1 MARLDAGTYHIPVM
15 LRECMQWLQPKAGGL
30 YVDGTLGGGGHT
42 AELLKAGARVIAF
55 DADEEAIRHCRERFE
70 GENDLTLVHTNFE
83 SMPDVLQGKYPDGT
97 QHLDGI
103 QRPDGI
109 LFDLGVSSFQF
120 DHHQRGFSY
129 RMQALLDMRFSPE
142 GQTAADIL
150 NTSTH
155 DEIVHILKAYGEE
168 PMARRL
174 AEAIVQRRSLAALR
188 TTSDL
193 RDVVIQ
199 SIPPQH
205 QPKTMARV
213 FQALRIATNKE
224 LERLQHVLKAVAPL
238 LAPSGRIVV
247 MSYHS
252 LEDKIVKTVFKQLAD
267 EGVVSVLTK
276 KHVEPDREEIAK
288 NPRSRS
294 ARLRVCERI
303 FAA

>member
-1 MARLDAGTYHIPVM
+1 MARLQKSTYHVPVM
-15 LRECMQWLQPKAGGL
+15 LRECLQWLQPRADGL

-42 AELLKAGARVIAF
+42 AELLKSGARVIAF
-55 DADEEAIRHCRERFE
+55 DADEEAIGHCRERFATE
-70 GENDLTLVHTNFE
+70 TNLTLVHANFE
-83 SMPDVLQGKYPDGT
+83 SMPDVLRG
-97 QHLDGI
+97 QH
-103 QRPDGI
+103 PDGI
-109 LFDLGVSSFQF
+109 LLDLGVSSFQF
-120 DHHQRGFSY
+120 DHHGRGFSY
-129 RMQALLDMRFSPE
+129 RMQAPLDMRFTPE
-142 GQTAADIL
+142 GPTAADIL
-150 NTSTH
+150 NTSSS
-155 DEIVHILKAYGEE
+155 DEIVHVLKTYGEE

-188 TTSDL
+188 TTADL

-213 FQALRIATNKE
+213 FQALRIATNQE
-224 LERLQHVLKAVAPL
+224 LDRLEKLLTRVAPL
-238 LAPSGRIVV
+238 LAPSGRVVV

-252 LEDKIVKTVFKQLAD
+252 LEDRIVKSVFKQLSD
-267 EGVVSVLTK
+267 QKLVTILTK
-276 KHVEPDREEIAK
+276 KPVEPDREEVAK

>member
-1 MARLDAGTYHIPVM
+1 MARLEVGTYHIPVM
-15 LRECMQWLQPKAGGL
+15 LRECMEWLRPSENGL

-42 AELLKAGARVIAF
+42 AELLKSGARVIAF
-55 DADEEAIRHCRERFE
+55 DADEEAIRHCRERFASE
-70 GENDLTLVHTNFE
+70 TNLTLVHANFE
-83 SMPDVLQGKYPDGT
+83 SMPEVLKDEHPNGV
-97 QHLDGI
+97 L
-103 QRPDGI
+103 
-109 LFDLGVSSFQF
+109 LDLGVSSFQF

-129 RMQALLDMRFSPE
+129 RMQAPLDMRFSPD
-142 GQTAADIL
+142 GLTAADIL
-150 NTSTH
+150 NTSSVE
-155 DEIVHILKAYGEE
+155 EIVRLLKAYGEE
-168 PMARRL
+168 PMAWRI

-188 TTSDL
+188 STADL

-199 SIPPQH
+199 VIPPQH

-224 LERLQHVLKAVAPL
+224 LERLEGVLRGVAPL
-238 LAPSGRIVV
+238 LAPYGRIVV

-252 LEDKIVKTVFKQLAD
+252 LEDRIVKSVFKEMSD
-267 EGVVSVLTK
+267 ERLVSVLTK
-276 KHVEPDREEIAK
+276 KPVEPDREEVAK

>member
-1 MARLDAGTYHIPVM
+1 MSRLELGTYHIPVM
-15 LRECMQWLQPKAGGL
+15 LRECMQWLQPRPDGL

-42 AELLKAGARVIAF
+42 AELLKTGARVIAF
-55 DADEEAIRHCRERFE
+55 DADEEAIRHCRERF
-70 GENDLTLVHTNFE
+70 GENEKLTLVHANFE
-83 SMPDVLQGKYPDGT
+83 SMPEVLQGRLQGDIQPHDRI
-97 QHLDGI
+97 QH
-103 QRPDGI
+103 PDGI

-129 RMQALLDMRFSPE
+129 RMQAPLDMRFSPD

-150 NTSTH
+150 NTSTAE
-155 DEIVHILKAYGEE
+155 EIVHVLKSYGEE

-188 TTSDL
+188 TTADL

-213 FQALRIATNKE
+213 FQALRIATNIE
-224 LERLQHVLKAVAPL
+224 LERLEAVLKGVAPL
-238 LAPSGRIVV
+238 LAPYGRIVV

-252 LEDKIVKTVFKQLAD
+252 LEDRIVKTVFKELAD
-267 EGVVSVLTK
+267 KGIVNVLTK
-276 KHVEPDREEIAK
+276 KPIEPDREEIAK

-294 ARLRVCERI
+294 ARLRVCERPL
-303 FAA
+303 

>member
-15 LRECMQWLQPKAGGL
+15 LRECMHWLRPHANGV

-42 AELLKAGARVIAF
+42 SELLKSGGDVIAF
-55 DADEEAIRHCRERFE
+55 DADDVAIKHCRERF
-70 GENDLTLVHTNFE
+70 GETEKLKLVHANFE
-83 SMPDVLQGKYPDGT
+83 SMPDVLKGLHSDALAQPV
-97 QHLDGI
+97 H
-103 QRPDGI
+103 PDGI

-120 DHHQRGFSY
+120 DHHARGFSY
-129 RMQALLDMRFSPE
+129 RMQAPLDMRFTPDGE
-142 GQTAADIL
+142 TAADIL
-150 NTSTH
+150 NTSTAE
-155 DEIVHILKAYGEE
+155 EIARLLKAYGEE

-174 AEAIVQRRSLAALR
+174 AEAIVQRRSLAPLR
-188 TTSDL
+188 TTGDL

-213 FQALRIATNKE
+213 FQALRIATNNE
-224 LERLQHVLKAVAPL
+224 LERLEAVLRGVAPL
-238 LAPSGRIVV
+238 LAPYGRIVV

-252 LEDKIVKTVFKQLAD
+252 LEDRIVKTIFKEMSDAGL
-267 EGVVSVLTK
+267 VTILTK
-276 KHVEPDREEIAK
+276 KPIEPDREEIAR

>member
-1 MARLDAGTYHIPVM
+1 MARLDAGTYHVPVM
-15 LRECMQWLQPKAGGL
+15 LLECMQWLQPRANGL

-42 AELLKAGARVIAF
+42 AALLKSGARVMAF
-55 DADEEAIRHCRERFE
+55 DADEEAIRHCRERFADVA
-70 GENDLTLVHTNFE
+70 NLTLVHANFE
-83 SMPDVLQGKYPDGT
+83 SIHEVLNGE
-97 QHLDGI
+97 
-103 QRPDGI
+103 RPDGI

-120 DHHQRGFSY
+120 DHHGRGFSY
-129 RMQALLDMRFSPE
+129 RMQAPLDMRFTPE
-142 GQTAADIL
+142 GPTAADIL
-150 NTSTH
+150 NTSTP
-155 DEIVHILKAYGEE
+155 DEIVKVLKTYGEE

-188 TTSDL
+188 TTADL

-199 SIPPQH
+199 AIPPQH

-213 FQALRIATNKE
+213 FQALRIATNLE
-224 LERLQHVLKAVAPL
+224 LERLEKVLKSVAPL

-252 LEDKIVKTVFKQLAD
+252 LEDRIVKTVFKQLAD
-267 EGVVSVLTK
+267 ENLVTVLTRK
-276 KHVEPDREEIAK
+276 PVEPDREEVAR